1 MIITEIPIQIF
12 LNRIERLVR
21 IRNDPYRIALP
32 IYDILKNYIEAGV
45 DIKTVRI
52 MDMVDATSILIG
64 GTMLEYTDSRDRRWI
79 ATYLSYKP
87 TPKEQEELLEKV
99 K

>member
-1 MIITEIPIQIF
+1 MILTEIPIQIF

-21 IRNDPYRIALP
+21 LRNDPYRIALL
-32 IYDILKNYIEAGV
+32 IYDILKNYVEA
-45 DIKTVRI
+45 DANIQTIKI
-52 MDMVDATSILIG
+52 MDTIDATTILIG

>member
-1 MIITEIPIQIF
+1 MILTEIPIQIF

-21 IRNDPYRIALP
+21 IRNDPYRIAIP
-32 IYDILKNYIEAGV
+32 IYDILKNYIEAGA
-45 DIKTVRI
+45 DIKTIKV
-52 MDMVDATSILIG
+52 MDTIDSTAILIG

-87 TPKEQEELLEKV
+87 TQKEQEELLEKV